1 MVRKGKW
8 GRIGAKVFAAVL
20 TVAMTFSNVSMAL
33 PGGMTLA
40 EEEIVKELDDES
52 FAKEDETKKAETE
65 EASASLGTSETT
77 EPEVKKTEAAEPE
90 VVKTD
95 AANEGSTASEGTE
108 DLVEV
113 TFALQ

>member
-40 EEEIVKELDDES
+40 EEEIVKELDD
-52 FAKEDETKKAETE
+52 
-65 EASASLGTSETT
+65 
-77 EPEVKKTEAAEPE
+77 
-90 VVKTD
+90 
-95 AANEGSTASEGTE
+95 
-108 DLVEV
+108 
-113 TFALQ
+113 